1 MTRGSRILGWS
12 AGTLLVAGV
21 ALVGFAYATY
31 GGGRDYPSLTGVPE
45 VPEGAVETAVTTDLP
60 IGNVAVSA
68 DGRIFFTIHPESRPE
83 GPKLMDWRDGK
94 PVPFPAADVQARLF
108 ETPLGLRID
117 GAGRLWV
124 VDHGVHGSSRPSL
137 TALDLASGE
146 VVHRHDFTG
155 AEAPL
160 GSFVQDLA
168 VDRAGDFV
176 YLADASFAR
185 RAPAIVVYDVK
196 AGRARRVLEADP
208 SVSFQDWKI
217 CNPIKDMA
225 FFGGLVSLKVGIDG
239 IAIDRKDEWV
249 HFAAMSHDAAFRVR
263 AADLRDASLPA
274 GALARRVERI
284 GAKPLSDGISVDDS
298 GATLITDVEHGA
310 VMRLAPDGTL
320 TTLAAS
326 PRIRWADGLSF
337 GPEGTLYLADS
348 AIPDLMLQSK
358 AHIRARAPYHIFRMK
373 PAIGAPA
380 GQ

>member
-1 MTRGSRILGWS
+1 MTRGSRILGWGI
-12 AGTLLVAGV
+12 ATVLVAGV

-31 GGGRDYPSLTGVPE
+31 GGGRDYPSLAGDPE
-45 VPEGAVETAVTTDLP
+45 IPEGAIEVAVTTDLP

-83 GPKLMDWRDGK
+83 GPKLMEWRDGK
-94 PVPFPAADVQARLF
+94 PVPFPAPEVQARLF

-137 TALDLASGE
+137 TAFDLATGE
-146 VVHRHDFTG
+146 VVHRHDFAG
-155 AEAPL
+155 DEAPL
-160 GSFVQDLA
+160 GSFLQDLA
-168 VDRAGDFV
+168 VDRAGAFV
-176 YLADASFAR
+176 YIADASFAR

-196 AGRARRVLEADP
+196 AGCARRVLEGDP

-217 CNPIKDMA
+217 RNPIKDMV

-249 HFAAMSHDAAFRVR
+249 HFASMSHDTAYRVL
-263 AADLRDASLPA
+263 AGELRDSSLPPDE
-274 GALARRVERI
+274 LARRVERL
-284 GAKPLSDGISVDDS
+284 GPKPLSDGISVDES

-310 VMRLAPDGTL
+310 VMRLAPGGKL

-358 AHIRARAPYHIFRMK
+358 AHIRERAPYHIFRMK
-373 PAIGAPA
+373 PAVGAPA